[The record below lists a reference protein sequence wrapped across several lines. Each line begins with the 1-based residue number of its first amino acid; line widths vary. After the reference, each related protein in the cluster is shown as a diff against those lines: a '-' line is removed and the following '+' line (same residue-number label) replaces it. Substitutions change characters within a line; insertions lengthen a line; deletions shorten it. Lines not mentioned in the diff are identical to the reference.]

1 MAMPERSIV
10 VGVFT
15 ERGEADRAIEELQ
28 GAGFL
33 NEQIRFEQQ
42 EATPR
47 RIAMP
52 GGTAGGVP
60 GGFGTTAG
68 APAPIITSDEPIREG
83 GLVGRIMRL
92 FTGRTDARIVDDLV
106 ATGVPE
112 EEARYYQSE
121 FELGHPIVT
130 VEAGDRREDALV
142 ILRANG
148 AYDVT
153 TPRGTHDPNAQA
165 RTTTPNVPQGTY
177 DPNAQAETTTPHAP
191 QGTDDAMERPETYKT
206 HPRQTDTG
214 DDRNA

>member
-1 MAMPERSIV
+1 MAMPERSIIV
-10 VGVFT
+10 AVFA

-28 GAGFL
+28 NAGFL

-42 EATPR
+42 EATRHPM
-47 RIAMP
+47 AMP
-52 GGTAGGVP
+52 GGNVGGVP
-60 GGFGTTAG
+60 APFGTTA
-68 APAPIITSDEPIREG
+68 ATPAPIITSDEPTKEG
-83 GLVGRIMRL
+83 GLIGRIMRL

-106 ATGVPE
+106 AMGVPE

-148 AYDVT
+148 AYDFT

-165 RTTTPNVPQGTY
+165 ETTTPN
-177 DPNAQAETTTPHAP
+177 AP
-191 QGTDDAMERPETYKT
+191 QEADDSMVRPETSDT
-206 HPRQTDTG
+206 QPRQTGTG

>member
-10 VGVFT
+10 VGVFA

-42 EATPR
+42 EATPG

-52 GGTAGGVP
+52 GGNVGGVP
-60 GGFGTTAG
+60 AGFGTTAG
-68 APAPIITSDEPIREG
+68 TPAPIITSDEPTRQG

-106 ATGVPE
+106 AMGVPE

-142 ILRANG
+142 ILRGNG

-153 TPRGTHDPNAQA
+153 TPR
-165 RTTTPNVPQGTY
+165 RTY
-177 DPNAQAETTTPHAP
+177 DPNAQAETTTSNVP
-191 QGTDDAMERPETYKT
+191 QGTDDAMERPETDET
-206 HPRQTDTG
+206 QPRQTNTG

>member
-47 RIAMP
+47 RIA
-52 GGTAGGVP
+52 VP

-106 ATGVPE
+106 AMGVPE

-165 RTTTPNVPQGTY
+165 
-177 DPNAQAETTTPHAP
+177 ETTTPHAP
-191 QGTDDAMERPETYKT
+191 QGTDDAMERPETDET
-206 HPRQTDTG
+206 QPRQTDTG

>member
-47 RIAMP
+47 RIAVP

-106 ATGVPE
+106 AMGVPE

-165 RTTTPNVPQGTY
+165 RTTTP
-177 DPNAQAETTTPHAP
+177 HAP
-191 QGTDDAMERPETYKT
+191 QGTDDAMERPETDET
-206 HPRQTDTG
+206 QPRQTDAG